1 MRITCPYCGPR
12 SNEEFAY
19 RGDAAPIRPAGDAS
33 PSPDAPRPD
42 WMDYVYLRHNPAG
55 PHREL
60 WQHVSA
66 CRAWLV
72 VTRDTSTH
80 VIMSVEVARDV
91 ARPLR
96 RPAPR

>member
-19 RGDAAPIRPAGDAS
+19 RGDAA
-33 PSPDAPRPD
+33 
-42 WMDYVYLRHNPAG
+42 MDYVYLRHNPAG